1 MEENAFNIF
10 FWIDKFWLISDF
22 IILLNFLDKMKT
34 LFIILEMLLATV
46 DFFMGWFV
54 GFSYG
59 LISSNI

>member
-1 MEENAFNIF
+1 MEENAFNNF

-22 IILLNFLDKMKT
+22 IILLNFLKMKT

>member
-1 MEENAFNIF
+1 MEENAFNNF

-46 DFFMGWFV
+46 DFFMGRFV